1 MNCID
6 VKKKLSRYQDMELEN
21 KEHNLI
27 ALHLK
32 TCTSCK
38 QEFAELENVIS
49 NMKNVEQVST
59 PLYFEQ
65 KIMAQIYEKETKK
78 HSFLPSKLA
87 SLVYSIIFV
96 FFLSFGLLFIDINQT
111 ERKPLINDNTLY
123 ITSILANEQELGLLD
138 IQNNII
144 DLIENEV
151 NDEN

>member
-27 ALHLK
+27 TLHLK

-38 QEFAELENVIS
+38 QEFVELKNVIS
-49 NMKNVEQVST
+49 NMKNIEQVPT
-59 PLYFEQ
+59 PPYFEQ

-78 HSFLPSKLA
+78 QSFLPSKLA
-87 SLVYSIIFV
+87 SLVYSVIFI

>member
-1 MNCID
+1 MDCIN
-6 VKKKLSRYQDMELEN
+6 VKKKLSRYQDMELES

-38 QEFAELENVIS
+38 QVFVELENVIS
-49 NMKNVEQVST
+49 KIKNVEQVPT
-59 PLYFEQ
+59 PPYFEQ
-65 KIMAQIYEKETKK
+65 KIMAKIYEKGKK
-78 HSFLPSKLA
+78 KNSFLPSKLA
-87 SLVYSIIFV
+87 SLVYSIIFI

-123 ITSILANEQELGLLD
+123 IASILADEQELGLLD
-138 IQNNII
+138 IQNSII

-151 NDEN
+151 KDEN